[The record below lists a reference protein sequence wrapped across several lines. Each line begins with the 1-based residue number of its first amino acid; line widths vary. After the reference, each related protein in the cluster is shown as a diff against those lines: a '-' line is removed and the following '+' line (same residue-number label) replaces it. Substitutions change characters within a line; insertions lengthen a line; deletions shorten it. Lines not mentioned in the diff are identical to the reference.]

1 MHIAETMEGGAA
13 GADITRS
20 CLAAKGMEKPTLE
33 ALYEAHA
40 KTVYWAA
47 YGVSRDAEAAADAV
61 QNAFL
66 SAHRN
71 MQTLET
77 MTSEQA
83 RAWLYRVAV
92 NSSIDML
99 RRNRRSIPV
108 EDAGILE
115 PDTALGPEAQAEKNE
130 TREAVKRALANL
142 PEKYREPLF
151 LYYFAELDYHQIA
164 ALLQTSEGTLKS
176 RMSRG
181 RDMLKNELKKGG
193 GLYA

>member
-1 MHIAETMEGGAA
+1 MEGGAA
-13 GADITRS
+13 GAENAQSR
-20 CLAAKGMEKPTLE
+20 LAAKGMEKPTLE

-71 MQTLET
+71 MGTIET
-77 MTSEQA
+77 MTNEQA

-92 NSSIDML
+92 NSAIDML
-99 RRNRRSIPV
+99 RRNRRSIPM
-108 EDAGILE
+108 EDAGVTE
-115 PDTALGPEAQAEKNE
+115 TDMGPGPEAQAEKNE
-130 TREAVKRALANL
+130 TRQAIKKALDNL

-164 ALLQTSEGTLKS
+164 ALLQTGEGTLKS

-181 RDMLKNELKKGG
+181 RDMLKNELAKGG

>member
-1 MHIAETMEGGAA
+1 M
-13 GADITRS
+13 
-20 CLAAKGMEKPTLE
+20 E

-71 MQTLET
+71 MATIET

-99 RRNRRSIPV
+99 RRNRRSIPT
-108 EDAGILE
+108 EDAGVME
-115 PDTALGPEAQAEKNE
+115 PDMGPGPEAQAERNE
-130 TREAVKRALANL
+130 TREAIKKALENL

-151 LYYFAELDYHQIA
+151 LYYFADLDYRQISE
-164 ALLQTSEGTLKS
+164 LLQTSEGTLKS

-181 RDMLKNELKKGG
+181 RDMLKNELRKGG

>member
-1 MHIAETMEGGAA
+1 MEGGAA

>member
-1 MHIAETMEGGAA
+1 MAP
-13 GADITRS
+13 DIPHPAQRQT
-20 CLAAKGMEKPTLE
+20 GMEKPTLE

-71 MQTLET
+71 MGTIET
-77 MTSEQA
+77 MTNEQA

-108 EDAGILE
+108 EDAGVAE
-115 PDTALGPEAQAEKNE
+115 PDTALGPEAQAERNE
-130 TREAVKRALANL
+130 TKEAIKRALDNL

-151 LYYFAELDYHQIA
+151 LYYFAELDYKQIA
-164 ALLQTSEGTLKS
+164 KLLNTGEGTLKS